1 MARYSSGVR
10 TGAGS
15 TTLPIIS
22 VYATAAV
29 SPKVREIGVFNTT
42 TTAVALH
49 VVLLTTAGT
58 QGAGLV
64 EGKHDPNSA
73 TAACTAF
80 TTHTGA
86 PTLGSDMGGM
96 AGSGRCQR
104 SQTGKI
110 IKRGFVDNTC
120 RTDARRLF
128 RCQTGD
134 ALPKIYS
141 IAFLCGQTIVF
152 CRRRKPLLCLL
163 YVLFYLVVK
172 DNGR

>member
-86 PTLGSDMGGM
+86 PTLGSDMGYRTSLG
-96 AGSGRCQR
+96 AAIGSGVIWTFGDQGI
-104 SQTGKI
+104 SVPLGTGNGVGVI
-110 IKRGFVDNTC
+110 VTTGTGQVC
-120 RTDARRLF
+120 DA
-128 RCQTGD
+128 
-134 ALPKIYS
+134 Y
-141 IAFLCGQTIVF
+141 IVW
-152 CRRRKPLLCLL
+152 
-163 YVLFYLVVK
+163 
-172 DNGR
+172 DE